1 MIFVSLYRHCP
12 LTKSTPSRVAR
23 SITTSG
29 FPVGASAFV
38 SASARPARKTS
49 APKIN
54 AAAKR
59 KRHIDAFTE
68 ASRCAR
74 LDWIAHARTSEKSID
89 SGIIVTE
96 SYRQSDGLL

>member
-1 MIFVSLYRHCP
+1 DLDDFRVAITP
-12 LTKSTPSRVAR
+12 LTFDQIDTFLVAR
-23 SITTSG
+23 LITASG

-38 SASARPARKTS
+38 SASARPARKTR

-59 KRHIDAFTE
+59 KRHIDALME

-74 LDWIAHARTSEKSID
+74 LNWIAHARTSEKSID

-96 SYRQSDGLL
+96 A